1 MTKKSRIYNG
11 ERIVSSINSVG
22 KTRRHMQKNET
33 GPPYLKPYTKINSK
47 WIKNLKVRPETIKP
61 LEENMG
67 RRVSSLIFILAV
79 IFLFDTKSKGNK
91 NKNKQMES
99 HQPNKLLY
107 SKVIH

>member
-1 MTKKSRIYNG
+1 
-11 ERIVSSINSVG
+11 
-22 KTRRHMQKNET
+22 MQKNET